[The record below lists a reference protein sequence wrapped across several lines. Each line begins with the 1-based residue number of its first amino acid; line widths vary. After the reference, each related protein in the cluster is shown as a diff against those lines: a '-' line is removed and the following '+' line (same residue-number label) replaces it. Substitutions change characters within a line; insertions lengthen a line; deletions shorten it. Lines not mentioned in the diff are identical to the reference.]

1 MFTGRTETE
10 APMLWPP
17 DAKSSLVGKDPA
29 PGKDRGQEKE
39 MAEDGMVREHH

>member
-17 DAKSSLVGKDPA
+17 DAKSRLVGKDPA
-29 PGKDRGQEKE
+29 GKDRGQEKE